1 MWVRFMILLQPVG
14 TVDRD
19 MIKTLEQRVA
29 SIFGAAKVIPATK
42 VPASTYVRERN
53 QFDGE
58 NILYDLSSEGDVTLG
73 ITEVDIF
80 VKGLNFVFGL
90 ADDGMAL
97 ISLRRL
103 RQEFYEL
110 QEDVLLLELRA
121 LKEAIHELGHVFGLA
136 HCPERRCV
144 MYFSNS
150 ILDTDFK
157 DWRYCK
163 GCAEVL
169 RISGQAVRL

>member
-1 MWVRFMILLQPVG
+1 VRLMILLQPVG
-14 TVDRD
+14 TVDRGL
-19 MIKTLEQRVA
+19 IKTLEQGIA
-29 SIFGAAKVIPATK
+29 SIFGAAEVGPATR
-42 VPASTYVRERN
+42 VPASAYVRERD

-58 NILYDLSSEGDVTLG
+58 KILYDLSLEGEVTLG

-90 ADDGMAL
+90 ADDRRAL

-110 QEDVLLLELRA
+110 QEDGPLLELRA
-121 LKEAIHELGHVFGLA
+121 LKEVVHELGHVFGLA

-157 DWRYCK
+157 DWRYCR
-163 GCAEVL
+163 GCAEIL
-169 RISGQAVRL
+169 RRSGLMVRL

>member
-1 MWVRFMILLQPVG
+1 MILLQPVG

-19 MIKTLEQRVA
+19 LINTLEQGIA
-29 SIFGAAKVIPATK
+29 SIFGAAKVIPATR
-42 VPASTYVRERN
+42 VPASAYVRERD

-58 NILYDLSSEGDVTLG
+58 KILYDFSREGEVTLG

-90 ADDGMAL
+90 ADDRRAL

-121 LKEAIHELGHVFGLA
+121 LKEVVHELGHVFGLA

-157 DWRYCK
+157 DWRYCS
-163 GCAEVL
+163 GCAEIL
-169 RISGQAVRL
+169 RRSGQAVRL